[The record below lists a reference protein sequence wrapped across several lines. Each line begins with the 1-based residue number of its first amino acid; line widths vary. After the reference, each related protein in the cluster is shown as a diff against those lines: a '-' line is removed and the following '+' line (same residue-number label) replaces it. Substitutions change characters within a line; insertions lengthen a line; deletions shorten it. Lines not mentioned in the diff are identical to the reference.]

1 MSGSTLHSTAASGN
15 TNIDSTLLP
24 RGTDTNRESTMPVGE
39 PRRRS
44 RYTLHAHNSKPV
56 DVSIV
61 GNFPL
66 PLSLMPTS
74 SSDSSVKGPRDV
86 LPDPDIDPQILE
98 ALMSKDRI
106 FVLRLGEHMEAL
118 INDSTLTR
126 RQIDFSP
133 ATTYQRML
141 VHRCCA
147 YYGLS
152 TETDPVT
159 RAITASTTT
168 DSRMCVSQHLEKIIA
183 HSRQTSTP
191 FG

>member
-1 MSGSTLHSTAASGN
+1 
-15 TNIDSTLLP
+15 
-24 RGTDTNRESTMPVGE
+24 MPVGE

-61 GNFPL
+61 GTFPL

-133 ATTYQRML
+133 VTTYQRML
-141 VHRCCA
+141 VHA
-147 YYGLS
+147 A
-152 TETDPVT
+152 VH
-159 RAITASTTT
+159 TTV
-168 DSRMCVSQHLEKIIA
+168 CQP
-183 HSRQTSTP
+183 RQTL
-191 FG
+191 